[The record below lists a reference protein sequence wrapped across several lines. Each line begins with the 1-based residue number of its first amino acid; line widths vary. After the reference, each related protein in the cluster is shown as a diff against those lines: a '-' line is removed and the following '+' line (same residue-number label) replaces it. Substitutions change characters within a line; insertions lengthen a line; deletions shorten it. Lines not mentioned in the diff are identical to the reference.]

1 MFITEAS
8 RALLWSVVITGV
20 ILLVFG
26 VVKQRVTGGEGGVKG
41 YVWGAVSTLAVGG
54 VAAGASW
61 LLVGLLE
68 GGGEVGS
75 SFDFA

>member
-1 MFITEAS
+1 MFIEEAG
-8 RALLWSVVITGV
+8 RALFLSVIITGI

-26 VVKQRVTGGEGGVKG
+26 VVKQRVTGGEGGFKG
-41 YVWGAVSTLAVGG
+41 YAYGAVSTLAVGG

-68 GGGEVGS
+68 GGGDAGKI
-75 SFDFA
+75 